1 MLAVLLGTIMF
12 AKINAKRYPSFRP
25 MLSAGLMYSLS
36 EFDVA
41 LCAQKFML
49 TDSFLVILFNEST
62 CLEELTNP
70 IYSFPEE
77 AFHFCDAAGL
87 LRLTDTNRR
96 LPDIIAEITGVRST
110 VKEPLKGKNHV
121 MATVKMDS
129 GETVIL
135 SLFDPEAISFHRKL
149 ESMIV
154 PPMVVVATNVNPPE
168 NWRLFVNA
176 TPGTH
181 VYFDGITSAGQDR
194 LTRLAARKTG
204 LPSTE
209 PLLREIPEVEQLTI
223 AQANSFAILHPSE
236 EFEILCIG
244 RVTRINSEKG
254 WSYVACSKCSREL
267 QRNNCGFT
275 CVRCENTNAA
285 GVLRYRVE
293 LLVADMTA
301 EGVFVC
307 FDGVMTKMHKL
318 EAHEAGQL
326 LVYSGVNPEDSPMPL
341 VITCMKGKIYA
352 FHVSLSTK
360 KFTENR
366 QAFTITRILGEH
378 ERLPSLDPG
387 ANGKGTSDATT
398 IIAVY
403 TAILPQPESGWSSV
417 DRGFISE
424 LEFIGD
430 VPINTAET
438 ASEVAKGKPM
448 SLD

>member
-1 MLAVLLGTIMF
+1 MP
-12 AKINAKRYPSFRP
+12 AKINAERLPSFRP
-25 MLSAGLMYSLS
+25 MLSVGLMYSLS

-41 LCAQKFML
+41 PCAQKFML
-49 TDSFLVILFNEST
+49 TDSFLVIRFNEST

-70 IYSFPEE
+70 IYSFTEE

-87 LRLTDTNRR
+87 LRLAYTNRR

-121 MATVKMDS
+121 MATIKMDS

-135 SLFDPEAISFHRKL
+135 SLFDPGAISFHRKL

-168 NWRLFVNA
+168 NCW
-176 TPGTH
+176 
-181 VYFDGITSAGQDR
+181 
-194 LTRLAARKTG
+194 
-204 LPSTE
+204 
-209 PLLREIPEVEQLTI
+209 REIPEVEQLTI
-223 AQANSFAILHPSE
+223 AQANSFAIIHPSE

-267 QRNNCGFT
+267 QRNNSGFT

-285 GVLRYRVE
+285 GVLLYRVE

-341 VITCMKGKIYA
+341 VIRGMKGKIYA
-352 FHVSLSTK
+352 FNVRLSTK
-360 KFTENR
+360 KFTANR
-366 QAFTITRILGEH
+366 QVFTITRILGEH

-424 LEFIGD
+424 PAFIGD